1 MRESEA
7 SSLGEKMGLMDRTD
21 VSINSR
27 MGIAAPAYAMKKR
40 ASEQRARLSL
50 SLRPR
55 PPPSPLSLSYALYT
69 QERHQRRC
77 RSPKTYF

>member
-27 MGIAAPAYAMKKR
+27 MGDYGACVCHEE
-40 ASEQRARLSL
+40 ASQRAASAPLPL
-50 SLRPR
+50 LRTKTTTVA
-55 PPPSPLSLSYALYT
+55 SLSYALYT